1 MQSHASKS
9 MKGKIIFHE
18 REKTK
23 CAKLARVC
31 VCVKASISVG
41 LQRFISKVVTF

>member
-23 CAKLARVC
+23 CAKLARVR
-31 VCVKASISVG
+31 VASISVG
-41 LQRFISKVVTF
+41 LQRFISKVVTFSK

>member
-9 MKGKIIFHE
+9 PKEKNNISCE
-18 REKTK
+18 EKTK